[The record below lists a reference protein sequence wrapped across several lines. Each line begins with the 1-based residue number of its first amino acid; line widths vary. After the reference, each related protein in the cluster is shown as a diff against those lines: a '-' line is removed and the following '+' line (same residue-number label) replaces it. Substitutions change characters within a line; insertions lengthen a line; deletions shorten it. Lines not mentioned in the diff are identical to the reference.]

1 MANELQVSKWV
12 NMVAG
17 RKAPPTPSKS
27 SYNMRNNNLNER
39 FPVDV
44 ILLGDGKRFE
54 VPAGTEFCVFGA
66 MGGTGVAA
74 TITDPLNGDI
84 TIRKNGKMVRGAP
97 YRPPAHPLRTNVP
110 LNIG

>member
-1 MANELQVSKWV
+1 MPNELQASKWV

-17 RKAPPTPSKS
+17 RKAPPKTSKS
-27 SYNMRNNNLNER
+27 SYNMRNNNLEGR

-44 ILLGDGKRFE
+44 ILTGGGKRFE
-54 VPAGTEFCVFGA
+54 VSAGTEYCVFGA

-84 TIRKNGKMVRGAP
+84 TIRKNGKMTRREP
-97 YRPPAHPLRTNVP
+97 ERPLAHPLRSNVP
-110 LNIG
+110 LGIG